1 LSRAFTQVHMPELPE
16 VETVRKG
23 LEEHL
28 LDRTIRSIELR
39 RKDLRFPFP
48 NEFKS
53 MIEGKKVIGVD
64 RRAKYLLIR
73 LDNETTWLC
82 HLGMSGRWTLLG
94 EGKRGVQGKFA
105 YGAEVGSGDG
115 PHDWV
120 IINLD
125 DGGKGVYSDHR
136 RFGIMDIF
144 QTEEQNEHKLLRNI
158 GPEPTPGSLTP
169 IELAN
174 RLRGRKMPIKTAL
187 LDQKIVAG
195 LGNIYVCEIL
205 NRAGISPKR
214 KAYTIAGKSGTSK
227 SIERI
232 VFETHSVMIE
242 AIDAGGSTLQDFR
255 GVDGNNALG
264 YFPNSFMAYGRE
276 GEKCLKIDC
285 GGNIKRI
292 VQSNRSTF
300 YCPKCQR

>member
-1 LSRAFTQVHMPELPE
+1 MPELPE

-23 LEEHL
+23 LENHL
-28 LDRTIRSIELR
+28 KDRVIVNVELR
-39 RKDLRFPFP
+39 RRDLRFPFP
-48 NEFKS
+48 EGFDRKLN
-53 MIEGKKVIGVD
+53 GKKVIKIE

-73 LDNETTWLC
+73 LSEGITWLC

-94 EGKRGVQGKFA
+94 DGRKGVPGKFN
-105 YGAEVGSGDG
+105 YGAEIGSGTG

-120 IINLD
+120 VIHLD

-144 QTEEQNEHKLLRNI
+144 ETEKQENHKLLKNI
-158 GPEPTPGSLTP
+158 GPEPMPGSLTP
-169 IELAN
+169 EILSN
-174 RLRGRKMPIKTAL
+174 KLKRRIPIKNAL

-214 KAYTIAGKSGTSK
+214 KAETLVLKNGISK
-227 SIERI
+227 RMERL
-232 VFETHSVMIE
+232 VFEIHSVMIE

-255 GVDGNNALG
+255 GVDGDDALG
-264 YFPNSFMAYGRE
+264 YFPNSFMVYGRE
-276 GEKCLKIDC
+276 GKNCLKKSCD
-285 GGNIKRI
+285 GTIKRI
-292 VQSNRSTF
+292 IQSNRSTF
-300 YCPKCQR
+300 FCPKCQR